1 MNDPMIDQTTEEKQ
15 QAIAVRPSTN
25 LLLTPVM
32 NLEVARQRLQ
42 DFQAFVKEYLVK
54 DEDYGIIPGTPKP
67 TLYKPGSDKLCELYG
82 LADTYEITSR
92 IEDWDRNLFDY
103 EIRCTLLSKRD
114 GGIVGTGMGS
124 CNSYEGRYRWR
135 DGQRKCPNCSKAT
148 IIKGKAEYGGGWL
161 CFAKKGGCGAKF
173 KDGDKSI
180 EGQQTGRVE
189 NDDIPTLKNT
199 ILKMAKK
206 RAKVDAT
213 LGVTRSSGIFT
224 QDVED
229 FPSQVA
235 EPNGNGHTDATLEEM
250 AGDISKLMKL
260 PVFTEEQRVSAQAF
274 IDSSPTH
281 EAVAK
286 KLAQIKS
293 FIAKASKEESKKAK
307 SKVKT
312 APNPDSDVIEGEIG
326 DALNQQEAF

>member
-1 MNDPMIDQTTEEKQ
+1 MNDQMIIEPPEEKQ
-15 QAIAVRPSTN
+15 QAIAVRPSAN

-42 DFQAFVKEYLVK
+42 EFQAFVKEYLVK
-54 DEDYGIIPGTPKP
+54 DEDYGVIPGTPKP

-124 CNSYEGRYRWR
+124 CNSWEGRYRWR
-135 DGQRKCPNCSKAT
+135 DGQRKCPNCAKAT

-173 KDGDKSI
+173 KDGDKSV

-213 LGVTRSSGIFT
+213 LGATRSSGIFT

-235 EPNGNGHTDATLEEM
+235 ESNGHTGNTLEDM
-250 AGDISKLMKL
+250 ADEISKLMKL
-260 PVFTEEQRVSAQAF
+260 PVFTEEQRVSADQF
-274 IDSSPTH
+274 INSSPTH
-281 EAVAK
+281 EAVSK

-293 FIAKASKEESKKAK
+293 FIVKASKEEAKKSNGKPKPA
-307 SKVKT
+307 
-312 APNPDSDVIEGEIG
+312 ANQDADVIEGE
-326 DALNQQEAF
+326 LEPQQAEAF

>member
-1 MNDPMIDQTTEEKQ
+1 MNSEMITEPQEEKQ
-15 QAIAVRPSTN
+15 QAIAVRPSAN

-42 DFQAFVKEYLVK
+42 EFQSFVKEYLVK
-54 DEDYGIIPGTPKP
+54 DEDFGVIPGTPKP
-67 TLYKPGSDKLCELYG
+67 TLLKPGSDKLCELYG

-103 EIRCTLLSKRD
+103 EVRCTLLSKRD
-114 GGIVGTGMGS
+114 GGIVGTGLGS
-124 CNSYEGRYRWR
+124 CNSYEGKYRWR
-135 DGQRKCPNCSKAT
+135 DGQRKCPSCGKAT
-148 IIKGKAEYGGGWL
+148 IIKGREEYGGGWL

-173 KDGDKSI
+173 KTGDQTI
-180 EGQQTGRVE
+180 EGQQTGRIE

-213 LGVTRSSGIFT
+213 LGATRSSGIFT

-229 FPSQVA
+229 FPSYVSEQ
-235 EPNGNGHTDATLEEM
+235 NGNAHIETLEDM
-250 AGDISKLMKL
+250 AKEISKLMKL
-260 PVFTEEQRVSAQAF
+260 PVFTEEQRVSAESF
-274 IDSSPTH
+274 INSSPTH
-281 EAVAK
+281 EAVSK

-293 FIAKASKEESKKAK
+293 FIAKTSKEEGKKRKAHAK
-307 SKVKT
+307 PPVDETEPEYIS
-312 APNPDSDVIEGEIG
+312 SE
-326 DALNQQEAF
+326 DAVSAEAV